1 MRSPYVR
8 SLALWAI
15 ALLACSG
22 YVLPADGHSHQGC
35 GHTFV
40 ADEAKQWADRH
51 SQHLQLR
58 HSSSSNSNSSM
69 AARRLQAVPKV
80 PIRIWVEYQGTE
92 ELTAAGRQRLREV
105 VGIAVAVLQK
115 FYKVRWPTAGNL
127 LVPPQC
133 GVTDQAGNCYA
144 HRPDFLPADGG
155 SSSRGR
161 NMCGSA
167 AINSSHIAGYT
178 QCSVQGGC
186 TEFAGGDGEATD
198 YYLYVTARNDEAC
211 SSGAAAWALPCLFDD
226 ATNRPLLG
234 TANLCR
240 AALEQD
246 ADSAA
251 IVLVHELHHALG
263 FTDQLFDKFI
273 DEEGQPI
280 PKEQV
285 VRVSRTPYGELRPV
299 VISPTV
305 AREARA
311 QFGCESVP
319 GAALENEGGSGSALA
334 HWEYKWFQGEV
345 MVATNLYD
353 ANGGEGTLSRIT
365 LALMQD
371 SGWYDVNWA
380 QAGFLDWGWQAGCDF
395 VGKTCTAYAAA
406 HPTQQ
411 YFCTRE
417 QYASDSVN
425 TVCTFDGLARAA
437 CAKAPFAEGC
447 ALKVALGTAPNC
459 LSERFASRAGEI
471 FGWQNGASSRCL
483 PVTLPFA
490 TARYRFPGSA
500 AAGAA
505 TISDSRC
512 YEMSC
517 TPAGQLQLSILGNKI
532 DCPAG
537 QTVDLAMAL
546 PGVFDQGSVGP
557 CPDNAATCG
566 SLACGES
573 CMGNGVC
580 VAGECYCGMMYTGP
594 GCRTRAEPGVVLP
607 VGNGSS
613 AYVPPP
619 DGSVQVPGQRRPG
632 VAGQDGPVVSEAG
645 PGGRSGGSD
654 AGRPGD
660 AEFGTTVQLSLL
672 LDSSLEALRVYSNR
686 FIRAVAQLAGVDA
699 RQVTLLPLP
708 AAPGRPTASL
718 TVAPE
723 VQGSVPDNVSDNSTD
738 SRENVASAD
747 AGGRR
752 RLAAPTA
759 SQADSSA
766 LQVDVRIQTSS
777 PTEALAV
784 VSNIESAARQ
794 RQFAQQL
801 SEAGLQLV
809 PGSVSWLVSGQGWQ
823 AAGSSSGTSSSDGVI
838 RQVQGAAVI
847 AASMAAALLTALAV

>member
-1 MRSPYVR
+1 MSSPYVR
-8 SLALWAI
+8 LLALWAI

-22 YVLPADGHSHQGC
+22 YILPADGHSHQGC

-58 HSSSSNSNSSM
+58 HSSSSSSSSSGM

-105 VGIAVAVLQK
+105 VGSAVAVLQK

-127 LVPPQC
+127 LVPAQC

-211 SSGAAAWALPCLFDD
+211 RSGAAAWALPCLFDD

-246 ADSAA
+246 ADNAA

-305 AREARA
+305 AREAQA

-319 GAALENEGGSGSALA
+319 GAALENEGGRGSALA

-345 MVATNLYD
+345 MVATNLYG

-395 VGKTCTAYAAA
+395 VEKTCTAYAAA
-406 HPTQQ
+406 HPSQQ

-437 CAKAPFAEGC
+437 CAKAPFAAGC

-483 PVTLPFA
+483 PVTLPFE
-490 TARYRFPGSA
+490 TERYRLPSSA

-537 QTVDLAMAL
+537 QTVDLATAL

-594 GCRTRAEPGVVLP
+594 GCRTRVEPGVALP

-613 AYVPPP
+613 AYVPPRTAASKCR
-619 DGSVQVPGQRRPG
+619 DGAGRLWLGKTAPSSARRGLAAG
-632 VAGQDGPVVSEAG
+632 VAGASLGSLATESSAQQCSCPCCLTAASKPFVS
-645 PGGRSGGSD
+645 
-654 AGRPGD
+654 
-660 AEFGTTVQLSLL
+660 T
-672 LDSSLEALRVYSNR
+672 
-686 FIRAVAQLAGVDA
+686 
-699 RQVTLLPLP
+699 
-708 AAPGRPTASL
+708 PTASSERWL
-718 TVAPE
+718 SWLAWMRAKSPCCRSL
-723 VQGSVPDNVSDNSTD
+723 Q
-738 SRENVASAD
+738 
-747 AGGRR
+747 
-752 RLAAPTA
+752 RLAGQPPA
-759 SQADSSA
+759 S
-766 LQVDVRIQTSS
+766 L
-777 PTEALAV
+777 
-784 VSNIESAARQ
+784 
-794 RQFAQQL
+794 
-801 SEAGLQLV
+801 
-809 PGSVSWLVSGQGWQ
+809 
-823 AAGSSSGTSSSDGVI
+823 
-838 RQVQGAAVI
+838 
-847 AASMAAALLTALAV
+847 